1 MIDDVTV
8 LVVGF
13 DQWAVMWLGFC
24 HFWHKFWPDCP
35 WPLAFMSNTRTAP
48 CGETL
53 LCGTDTNW
61 TTMMV
66 HALRQVKTNRLLLML
81 ADYWLA
87 YPVDVGAVSQFA
99 GYLDQYGAQHIRL
112 QRSDPVA
119 QQSIGPFEPDPRLFV
134 FAPYASYRISLQA
147 ALWDKS
153 TLVRLLR
160 GRENPWEFETR
171 ASYRSANWVN
181 ALCVDLTTT
190 PDQWNGC
197 AYFAYHN
204 IVSMGQW
211 CGKPVND
218 ALEPDVRAFIER
230 YG

>member
-1 MIDDVTV
+1 MDDVTV

-13 DQWAVMWLGFC
+13 DDWACMWLGFC

-35 WPLAFMSNTRTAP
+35 WPLRFMANRRKPP
-48 CGETL
+48 CGEAIH
-53 LCGTDTNW
+53 CGLDTNW
-61 TTMMV
+61 TAMMRN
-66 HALRQVKTNRLLLML
+66 ALHKVETKYTLLTL

-87 YPVDVGAVSQFA
+87 YPVDAGTMGQFVG
-99 GYLDQYGAQHIRL
+99 YMEQYGAQHIRL
-112 QRSDPVA
+112 QRADPVA
-119 QQSIGPFEPDPRLFV
+119 QQASGPFEPDPRLFV
-134 FAPYASYRISLQA
+134 FAPHASYRVSLQA
-147 ALWDKS
+147 GLWNTH
-153 TLVRLLR
+153 TLAGLLY
-160 GRENPWEFETR
+160 GREGPWAFETN
-171 ASYRSANWVN
+171 ASVRSSRYVN
-181 ALCVDLTTT
+181 ALCVDMTTT

-218 ALEPDVRAFIER
+218 ALTPDVWAFIER